1 MLYNEE
7 NIDVVME
14 NERSKDVG
22 PSLKKKNKHVSNPRP
37 KVPTPSKHLY
47 EGNNKGN
54 KEGKGESKNCG

>member
-22 PSLKKKNKHVSNPRP
+22 PSLKKKTSMLVILGQRFQLLASIFMR
-37 KVPTPSKHLY
+37 
-47 EGNNKGN
+47 GIIKGI
-54 KEGKGESKNCG
+54 K

>member
-22 PSLKKKNKHVSNPRP
+22 PSLKKKKQA
-37 KVPTPSKHLY
+37 
-47 EGNNKGN
+47 
-54 KEGKGESKNCG
+54 C